1 MLPAYHFALIRLTL
15 VDNGDDLS
23 EETLVALSRQVSI
36 TSLRLNLFGSAV
48 AMLSD
53 LFPLAHQLVRLEL
66 NLDDDDDDDLF
77 ATERRVNLFL
87 PQCIQLKHLTCY
99 RGHIPSIFYLPRA
112 GSLESWKVSECE
124 ESSVAPILD
133 VLQSKAMAISKLQ
146 RLSICLAGES
156 DLHDAVRRAEGWE
169 GWWEIEKVCRQKKI
183 KLSVG
188 VYDTE
193 KEQG

>member
-1 MLPAYHFALIRLTL
+1 MLPAYHFALVHLTL
-15 VDNGDDLS
+15 VNYGDDLS

-36 TSLRLNLFGSAV
+36 TSLKLNLIGSEV

-66 NLDDDDDDDLF
+66 NLDKHDDDLF
-77 ATERRVNLFL
+77 ATERQVNLFL

-99 RGHIPSIFYLPRA
+99 RGHIPSIFYLPGA
-112 GSLESWKVSECE
+112 GSLESWKVSGCQ
-124 ESSVAPILD
+124 ESSVAPIMD
-133 VLQSKAMAISKLQ
+133 VLQSKARAISKLQ
-146 RLSICLAGES
+146 RLSICPAGE
-156 DLHDAVRRAEGWE
+156 DDVLDAVHEAQSWDGWT
-169 GWWEIEKVCRQKKI
+169 EIEEVCRQKKI

-188 VYDTE
+188 VYDTG